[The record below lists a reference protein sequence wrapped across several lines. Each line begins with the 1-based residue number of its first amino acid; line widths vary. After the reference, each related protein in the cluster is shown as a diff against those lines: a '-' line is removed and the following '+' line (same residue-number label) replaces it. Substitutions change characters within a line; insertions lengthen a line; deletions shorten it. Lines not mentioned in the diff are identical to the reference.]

1 MDEPRPRM
9 KRIRVVKLN
18 IPSGPI
24 CDWHDLNGSITDD
37 NGEFAHTPE
46 HKAALEAAL
55 TGLELGAQDSRI
67 LEWLA
72 GWETQTVAV
81 ICSWINRARA
91 QGVVEGNWEDGP

>member
-1 MDEPRPRM
+1 MDKPLRM
-9 KRIRVVKLN
+9 KRIRLTKFN

-24 CDWHDLNGSITDD
+24 YDWHDLNGAITDD
-37 NGEFAHTPE
+37 DGEYASATE

-55 TGLELGAQDSRI
+55 AGLELGPQDSRT

-91 QGVVEGNWEDGP
+91 QGAEGNWEDGQ